1 MKSLSSISNA
11 FDCCPRQLFTGEIS
25 SYSEY
30 LMIKTDGISLL
41 GLIGIAVKDKEWHSK
56 R

>member
-11 FDCCPRQLFTGEIS
+11 FDCCPRQLFTGEIRR
-25 SYSEY
+25 YIEY
-30 LMIKTDGISLL
+30 LMNMTDGISLL
-41 GLIGIAVKDKEWHSK
+41 GSIGIAVMDKEWHGK